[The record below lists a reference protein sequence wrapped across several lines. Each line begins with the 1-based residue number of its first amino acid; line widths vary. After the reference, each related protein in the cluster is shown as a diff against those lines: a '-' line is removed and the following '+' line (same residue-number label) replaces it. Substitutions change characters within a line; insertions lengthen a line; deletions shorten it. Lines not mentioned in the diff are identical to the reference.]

1 MAILVTGGAGYIG
14 SHVAYELADASR
26 DVVVLDNLSTGY
38 AWSVPPSVR
47 LIVGDAADE
56 ALLRKVHGEHGID
69 AIIHMAGSVV
79 VPESLSDPLGYYLNN
94 TVRSRALMAFA
105 VAAGIRH
112 FIFSSTAAVYG
123 TPASIPVGEDA
134 PPMPLSPYGTSKL
147 MTEMM
152 LADVARA
159 HDLRHV
165 ALRYFNVAGA
175 DPAGRTGQSTRGA
188 THLVKVACEAALGQ
202 RDGIDVF
209 GTDYLT
215 RDGTCIRDF
224 IHVKDLARAHLAA
237 LSYLEKGGPPQVLN
251 CGYSTGF
258 SVLEVIAA
266 VKQISGREFPV
277 RHSAR
282 RPGDAVEIVADCRRL
297 RSVLGWV
304 PRYADL
310 NAIVRDAWRWEHRS
324 AVDHGLSAA
333 GASSGPQADMPLAAA
348 VVSAGNELRGL

>member
-1 MAILVTGGAGYIG
+1 MTILVTGGAGYIG
-14 SHVAYELADASR
+14 SHVAYELVEANR
-26 DVVVLDNLSTGY
+26 DVVVLDNLSTGF
-38 AWSVPPSVR
+38 AWSIPPSAR
-47 LIVGDAADE
+47 LVIGDIADE
-56 ALLRKVHGEHGID
+56 VLLRKVHGEHGID

-79 VPESLSDPLGYYLNN
+79 VPESLADPLGYYLNN

-134 PPMPLSPYGTSKL
+134 PVLPLSPYGTSKL
-147 MTEMM
+147 MTELM

-159 HDLRHV
+159 HDLRYV

-188 THLVKVACEAALGQ
+188 THLLKVACEAALGR
-202 RDGIDVF
+202 RDGIDIF
-209 GTDYLT
+209 GTDYPT

-237 LSYLEKGGPPQVLN
+237 LSHLENGGPSQILN

-266 VKQISGREFPV
+266 VKQICGRDFPV

-282 RPGDAVEIVADCRRL
+282 RPGDSVEIVADCRRL
-297 RSVLGWV
+297 HSVLGWV

-310 NAIVRDAWRWEHRS
+310 NAIVRDAWRWEQR
-324 AVDHGLSAA
+324 SAA
-333 GASSGPQADMPLAAA
+333 GRGLTAACVSSGSQPDMPPAAAA
-348 VVSAGNELRGL
+348 VAAGNDLRGL